1 MKNWRANYTV
11 RFMDGH
17 VEEYTDSFE
26 AETIEEAFKL
36 GKKHADDLM
45 WLEKTKSKKR
55 APSVMIDRIVMWS
68 VTMIDMD
75 VF

>member
-26 AETIEEAFKL
+26 AETIEEAFKR
-36 GKKHADDLM
+36 GKGRVDDLE

>member
-36 GKKHADDLM
+36 GKGRVDDLEG
-45 WLEKTKSKKR
+45 LEKTKSKKR

>member
-36 GKKHADDLM
+36 GKGRVDDLE
-45 WLEKTKSKKR
+45 WREKTKSKKR